1 MSFKEFLQSQV
12 NEAHSVDVQV
22 TDQKETLKNLA
33 KAGIKAKAA
42 KLDDEVTID
51 LHDKKKVKTWML
63 DNGWELEDIEELYPE
78 VL

>member
-1 MSFKEFLQSQV
+1 MSFREFLQTEL
-12 NEAHSVDVQV
+12 NESSVDVQV

-42 KLDDEVTID
+42 KLHDEVTID
-51 LHDKKKVKTWML
+51 LHDKKKVKAWML
-63 DNGWELEDIEELYPE
+63 DMGWDMEDLEELYPE

>member
-1 MSFKEFLQSQV
+1 MSFKEFLQTELS
-12 NEAHSVDVQV
+12 ESTVDVQV

-42 KLDDEVTID
+42 KLHDEVTID
-51 LHDKKKVKTWML
+51 LSDKKKVKAWML
-63 DNGWELEDIEELYPE
+63 NMGWEMEDLEELYPE